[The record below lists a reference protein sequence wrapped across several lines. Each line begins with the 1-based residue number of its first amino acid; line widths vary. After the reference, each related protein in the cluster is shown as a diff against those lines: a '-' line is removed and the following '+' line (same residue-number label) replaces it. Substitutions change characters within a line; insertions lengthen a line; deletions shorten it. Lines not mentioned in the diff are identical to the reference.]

1 MIAME
6 MFINGNAASA
16 GSGKRFNVHNP
27 ATGDLIDTVPAG
39 GVDDVRSA
47 VDASEEAFGK
57 WSATT
62 SRERGKILF
71 RAAQLVRDRTKDL
84 AVLLTSEQGKP
95 FKEARDEVQGFAN
108 TLEYFAGI
116 SASLRTGLVPLAHE
130 RYGAVLRKPIGVCGA
145 IIPWNVPVI
154 LMGWKVGPALVAGN
168 TLVLKPAST
177 APLTCL
183 QLAGILKEAGL
194 PDGVLNVV
202 TGRGDI
208 IGDEIARNPR
218 IRKVSFTGKT
228 STGKHLMETA
238 SASLKRVTLEL
249 GGSDPMIVCDDADL
263 KAAVDGAVRGRF
275 YNCGQTCTAVKRLFV
290 FESVADDYIRQL
302 QAKIASLKVGNGMA
316 DGVDMGP
323 MNNKKQLDRIAEV
336 VETVRAKGEGKIIC
350 GGEAPKGPGFEKG
363 FFYTPTLVTDVAPD
377 SILLREEIFGPVL
390 PVVVVKDLDE
400 AIERANDT
408 VYGLGSSIWTRSIER
423 ATIGCERLQSG
434 ITWVNQ
440 HTKVPPDLP
449 FGGIKDS
456 GLGREN
462 GLEVIDQYTEL
473 KSVLINP

>member
-1 MIAME
+1 MD
-6 MFINGNAASA
+6 MFIDGRGVTSE
-16 GSGKRFNVHNP
+16 SGTSLSVANP
-27 ATGDLIDTVPAG
+27 ATGELIDTVPAG
-39 GVDDVRSA
+39 TVGDVSAA
-47 VDASEEAFGK
+47 VDAAETAFAR
-57 WSATT
+57 WSST
-62 SRERGKILF
+62 SARDRGKVLF
-71 RAAQLVRDRTKDL
+71 RAAQLVRDRTSEL
-84 AVLLTSEQGKP
+84 ATLLTAEQGKP
-95 FKEARDEVQGFAN
+95 LREARDEVQGFAN
-108 TLEYFAGI
+108 VLEYYAGI
-116 SASLRTGLVPLAHE
+116 SASLRMGLVPLAHE
-130 RYGAVLRKPIGVCGA
+130 RYGAVLRRPLGVCGA
-145 IIPWNVPVI
+145 IIPWNVPVL
-154 LMGWKVGPALVAGN
+154 LMSWKVGPALVSGD

-183 QLAGILKEAGL
+183 KLAGLLKEAGL

-202 TGRGDI
+202 TGKGDV

-228 STGKHLMETA
+228 STGKHILEA
-238 SASLKRVTLEL
+238 SGATLKRVTLEL

-263 KAAVDGAVRGRF
+263 KAAADGAVRGRF

-290 FESVADDYIRQL
+290 FETVADEYLRLLKARIE
-302 QAKIASLKVGNGMA
+302 ALKVGNGM
-316 DGVDMGP
+316 DSGVDLGP
-323 MNNKKQLDRIAEV
+323 LNNRKQLDRIAAAVDEV
-336 VETVRAKGEGKIIC
+336 RSRGEGRIVL
-350 GGEAPKGPGFEKG
+350 GGEAPSGLAYGRG
-363 FFYTPTLVTDVAPD
+363 FFYQPTLVTDVAPD
-377 SILLREEIFGPVL
+377 SVLLREEVFGPVL

-408 VYGLGSSIWTRSIER
+408 VYGLGSSIWTKSLER

-462 GLEVIDQYTEL
+462 GLEAIDQYTEL

>member
-1 MIAME
+1 ME
-6 MFINGNAASA
+6 MFINGKAIPA
-16 GSGKRFNVHNP
+16 GSGKRFGVNNP

-39 GVDDVRSA
+39 DIDDVRGA
-47 VDASEEAFGK
+47 VDASEEAFDK

-62 SRERGKILF
+62 ARERGKILF
-71 RAAQLVRDRTKDL
+71 RSAQLVRDRTKDL

-145 IIPWNVPVI
+145 IIPWNVPVL
-154 LMGWKVGPALVAGN
+154 LMSWKVGPALVAGN
-168 TLVLKPAST
+168 TLVLKPASS

-183 QLAGILKEAGL
+183 RLADIMKEAGL
-194 PDGVLNVV
+194 PAGVLNVV

-228 STGKHLMETA
+228 STGKHLMEAA

-290 FESVADDYIRQL
+290 FESVADEYIRHL
-302 QAKIASLKVGNGMA
+302 HARIASLKVGNGIA

-323 MNNKKQLDRIAEV
+323 MNNRKQRDRIAEV
-336 VETVRAKGEGKIIC
+336 AETVRANNEGKILC
-350 GGEAPKGPGFEKG
+350 GGEVPKGPDFDKG
-363 FFYTPTLVTDVAPD
+363 YFYLPTLITDVTPD
-377 SILLREEIFGPVL
+377 SILLREEIFGPIL

-408 VYGLGSSIWTRSIER
+408 VYGLGSSIWTKSLER
-423 ATIGCERLQSG
+423 VTIGCERLQSG

>member
-1 MIAME
+1 ME
-6 MFINGNAASA
+6 MFIA
-16 GSGKRFNVHNP
+16 GKEVPSVSGKRFSVINP
-27 ATGDLIDTVPAG
+27 ATMDPVDTVPAG
-39 GVDDVRSA
+39 EADDVRVA
-47 VDASEEAFGK
+47 VDAAEDAFTR

-62 SRERGKILF
+62 ARERGKILF
-71 RAAQLVRDRTKDL
+71 RAAQLVRDHTKDL
-84 AVLLTSEQGKP
+84 ATLLTAEQGKP
-95 FKEARDEVQGFAN
+95 LKEARDEVQGFAN
-108 TLEYFAGI
+108 VLEYYAGI
-116 SASLRTGLVPLAHE
+116 SASLRLGMVSLAHE
-130 RYGAVLRKPIGVCGA
+130 RYGAVLRKPLGVCGA
-145 IIPWNVPVI
+145 IIPWNVPVL
-154 LMGWKVGPALVAGN
+154 LMSWKVGPALVTGN

-183 QLAGILKEAGL
+183 RLAGIMKDAGL

-202 TGRGDI
+202 TGRGDV

-228 STGKHLMETA
+228 STGKHILEA
-238 SASLKRVTLEL
+238 SASSLKRVTLEL

-290 FESVADDYIRQL
+290 FESVADDYVRHL
-302 QAKIASLKVGNGMA
+302 QAKIASMKVGNGMA
-316 DGVDMGP
+316 DGIDMGP
-323 MNNKKQLDRIAEV
+323 LNNRKQIDRIIAA
-336 VETVRAKGEGKIIC
+336 VETVRSNEEGNIIC
-350 GGEAPKGPGFEKG
+350 GGEALTGPDYDRG
-363 FFYTPTLVTDVAPD
+363 FFYKPTLVTDVAPD
-377 SILLREEIFGPVL
+377 SILLREEIFGPIL

-400 AIERANDT
+400 AITRANDT
-408 VYGLGSSIWTRSIER
+408 VYGLGSSIWTKNIER

-449 FGGIKDS
+449 FGGVKDS

-462 GLEVIDQYTEL
+462 GLEAIDQYTEI